1 MSESEPR
8 FNGDTLGAWLRGEGD
23 DADIAICT
31 RVRLARNLATYP
43 FSPKLSDE
51 DSDRLTTEIKAV
63 LQSDDFTPRLQIV
76 DLGTTGELD
85 RRILIERHLISRE
98 LANGHRARAVA
109 IDPAESVSLMIN
121 EEDHLRAQVFSSGRS
136 IKETYERA
144 EALDD
149 ALMSRLEIASSEE
162 FGFLTACPTNTGTGL
177 RVSVMLHLPGLVW
190 TDDIGKATDSVQ
202 KIQLAVRGL
211 YGEGSRALGDF
222 YQVSNQVTLGRSE
235 EQILRDVSTAV
246 QQLVAWERKVRE
258 ALVEGKQR
266 ARTLDRVFRALGT
279 LERARILTSDEALTC
294 LSAVRFGIHAGLVE
308 DVSIEQV
315 NRALLL
321 SQPAHLQRVCDST
334 LTAAERDLR
343 RASLVRELLGRT

>member
-1 MSESEPR
+1 MS
-8 FNGDTLGAWLRGEGD
+8 DTGAGFDSDALGAWLQGKGD

-31 RVRLARNLATYP
+31 RVRLARNLAAYP
-43 FSPKLSDE
+43 FSPKLDDDE
-51 DSDRLTTEIKAV
+51 ASRMTAEIKAV
-63 LQSDDFTPRLQIV
+63 LQRQDFTPRLRII
-76 DLGTTGELD
+76 DLTTTAELD

-109 IDPAESVSLMIN
+109 IDPAESVSVMIN
-121 EEDHLRAQVFSSGRS
+121 EEDHLRAQVFSSGRA
-136 IKETYERA
+136 IGTTYERA

-149 ALMSRLEIASSEE
+149 ALMTRLEVAASEE

-190 TDDIGKATDSVQ
+190 TEDIGKATDSVQ

-235 EQILRDVSTAV
+235 EHILRDVSTAV

-258 ALVEGKQR
+258 ALLDGKQR
-266 ARTLDRVFRALGT
+266 ARTHDRIFRALGT
-279 LERARILTSDEALTC
+279 LERARILSSEEALTC
-294 LSAVRFGIHAGLVE
+294 LSAVRLGIHVRLIDNVT
-308 DVSIEQV
+308 VEQV

-321 SQPAHLQRVCDST
+321 SQPAHLQKLCEST
-334 LTAAERDLR
+334 LTAGERDLR
-343 RASLVRELLGRT
+343 RASLLRELLGLT